1 VGRVALGVVSV
12 FFVGVVTMLV
22 LVKLA
27 LSLTPCAKEGCTRRA
42 INVSAIRP
50 SRIIKYR
57 KEEIA
62 DCHSF
67 LLKSK
72 PEADS
77 TRALASA
84 AAR

>member
-62 DCHSF
+62 ELSQLF
-67 LLKSK
+67 
-72 PEADS
+72 
-77 TRALASA
+77 T
-84 AAR
+84 